1 MRHALKTKIKQIVTE
16 ELLVEELLREA
27 PAINEADDPLS
38 SMLQTFEKAMT
49 DKSVLAK
56 IVAELEGAPDD
67 VKPKL
72 MQMADE
78 VIPEKREGVLELIDD
93 LTDDSVAPEDIGA
106 PEAKETLI
114 QQFKDFVK
122 VTDFAI
128 ATIKKHVNE
137 SVNEAKMDREFKAV
151 AAAAKKQ
158 DLLMKISN
166 ELFPKIAKGQANGK
180 LVNFKPLSQKQRD
193 QVYVE
198 FTKRI
203 TAAIK
208 KSAVNEANDNRYH
221 KPFVDGVYKAVGVID
236 KLLAKNKPPKVP
248 RDIWG
253 KLYGLAGD
261 MTEWADELTSNESV
275 NEAKLTKRDVDKVEK
290 VVKKKS
296 KSVQSVI
303 VHKKNNTLFVNY
315 TKFSDKA
322 KVRKSVEKLGY
333 TYDNDGRSTNAPRG
347 IIGVG
352 GTNWMSFIK
361 ESVNEFFTGKV
372 DQIAQKKFKKD
383 WEKLSPNE
391 KDWVSAEVRKQ
402 KESVNEGK
410 LLAEMN
416 EVEILKHLMKARAIA
431 AGEQQAGL
439 VSGLQKHISQIQKKL
454 RKTRESLSMINK
466 ARAKA
471 AIKQIKTGKRDDG
484 MGKFTNKLFGLDK
497 NDYPHEITDERDI
510 NKYVKFGLGESI
522 SLNEEADLNDP
533 VLVAARVARSR
544 WASEKAANS
553 IPPAKKAAIQRAYDM
568 IMDLRLVAVDF
579 ETEMKSIKDEINQLL
594 NDMEQEAEPEGGPI
608 ADRYGKELE
617 RLEKEYALINR
628 QYNGIKHKIERLD
641 GAF

>member
-1 MRHALKTKIKQIVTE
+1 MRHALKKKIKQIVTE

-27 PAINEADDPLS
+27 SAINEADDPLS

-106 PEAKETLI
+106 PAAKETLI

-128 ATIKKHVNE
+128 ATIKKHV
-137 SVNEAKMDREFKAV
+137 
-151 AAAAKKQ
+151 
-158 DLLMKISN
+158 
-166 ELFPKIAKGQANGK
+166 
-180 LVNFKPLSQKQRD
+180 
-193 QVYVE
+193 
-198 FTKRI
+198 
-203 TAAIK
+203 
-208 KSAVNEANDNRYH
+208 
-221 KPFVDGVYKAVGVID
+221 
-236 KLLAKNKPPKVP
+236 
-248 RDIWG
+248 
-253 KLYGLAGD
+253 
-261 MTEWADELTSNESV
+261 NESV

-361 ESVNEFFTGKV
+361 ESIDDSESYFTGHV

-402 KESVNEGK
+402 KESVNEVESEDDTEFTVSLKHLLKKHVTKGGK
-410 LLAEMN
+410 VAESLNEMN

-431 AGEQQAGL
+431 AGEKQAGL

-510 NKYVKFGLGESI
+510 NKYVKFGLGEAKLPDEGFSEPEQMR
-522 SLNEEADLNDP
+522 EEANLNDP
-533 VLVAARVARSR
+533 VLVAARVARAR

-594 NDMEQEAEPEGGPI
+594 NDMEQEA
-608 ADRYGKELE
+608 
-617 RLEKEYALINR
+617 
-628 QYNGIKHKIERLD
+628 
-641 GAF
+641 